1 MSVFKSPF
9 TCKLVGPSGSGK
21 TVILSEIL
29 KHRESLFDK
38 QPDTIYYC
46 YSRWQDVFNSMEGV
60 KFHEGMIDLDETCSN
75 SLIIF
80 DDLMSEIEDDLSVL
94 KLFTVD
100 SHHQNKS
107 VFFLSQN
114 LFSKG
119 KYSRTIN
126 LNVHYLFLFNNPRDE
141 QQIHVFGRQMF
152 PRNSNFLIEAY
163 EDATSVQ
170 FGYLFLDFKQ
180 TTMRDFRVQTGVLPG
195 QLRLVYQS
203 KK

>member
-1 MSVFKSPF
+1 
-9 TCKLVGPSGSGK
+9 
-21 TVILSEIL
+21 
-29 KHRESLFDK
+29 
-38 QPDTIYYC
+38 
-46 YSRWQDVFNSMEGV
+46 MEGV